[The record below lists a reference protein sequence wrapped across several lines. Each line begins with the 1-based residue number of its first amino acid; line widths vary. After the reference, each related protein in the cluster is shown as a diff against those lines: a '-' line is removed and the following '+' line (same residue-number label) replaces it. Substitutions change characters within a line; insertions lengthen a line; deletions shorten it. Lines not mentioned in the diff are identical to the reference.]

1 MKGMEWNRMEFV
13 GTLDLS
19 SCDDDANAFDVS
31 RACAPDGYGTFGERR
46 GEQREA
52 EEEDDDRAKRDR
64 SRSSRAVIV
73 VCPLARSFDLISL
86 SRATISSLS
95 LSFVRSRFSRSLVRS
110 ISSLSLARSLALLSR
125 HELTLTSHP
134 LSDGLYIWRVCC
146 FPHACPLVDGKVS
159 VGSRCKNVRRR
170 CCSALSVHPAARRA
184 RVGARLVEVSNDV
197 AHKDWSH

>member
-1 MKGMEWNRMEFV
+1 MNGMEWNRMEFV

-31 RACAPDGYGTFGERR
+31 CACAPDGYGRFGERR
-46 GEQREA
+46 GEEGEA

-95 LSFVRSRFSRSLVRS
+95 RLFNLISLSRDDLLSLSRSFDLVSLARSFVRSLLSR
-110 ISSLSLARSLALLSR
+110 SLARS
-125 HELTLTSHP
+125 P
-134 LSDGLYIWRVCC
+134 LQ
-146 FPHACPLVDGKVS
+146 A
-159 VGSRCKNVRRR
+159 
-170 CCSALSVHPAARRA
+170 
-184 RVGARLVEVSNDV
+184 
-197 AHKDWSH
+197 